1 MATELLV
8 KIKQWKI
15 QWDRR
20 HLEIE
25 NRTGTRPKKCKKDYY
40 VISVVMW
47 KLKLFSQIPLLQIK
61 LQI

>member
-25 NRTGTRPKKCKKDYY
+25 NRTGTRPKKCKKEYY
-40 VISVVMW
+40 VISFCCNVET
-47 KLKLFSQIPLLQIK
+47 KIILSDTITAK
-61 LQI
+61 

>member
-25 NRTGTRPKKCKKDYY
+25 NRTGTRPKKCKKDCCN
-40 VISVVMW
+40 VETKIILSNT
-47 KLKLFSQIPLLQIK
+47 ITAN
-61 LQI
+61 